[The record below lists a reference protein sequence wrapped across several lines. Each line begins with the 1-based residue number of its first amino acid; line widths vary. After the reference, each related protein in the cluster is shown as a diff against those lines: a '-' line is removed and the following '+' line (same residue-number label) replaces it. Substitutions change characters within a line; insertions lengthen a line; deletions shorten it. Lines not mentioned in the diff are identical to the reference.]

1 MKKAIII
8 SDSFKGTLSSG
19 EICGIARE
27 CLGRVFPD
35 CVLVEVPVADGG
47 EGTVACFHQACGG
60 ELVSAEVTGPYGESV
75 TAQYLRLP
83 QGQAVIEMA
92 SAAGLPQ
99 VGSRKDPCGTTTFG
113 VGQLIRHAVEHG
125 SSRILLG
132 LGGSCTNDGGC
143 GCAAALGIKFRSAA
157 GQEFLPVG
165 GTLDQIASIDLAGA
179 ERLLENVTLTAM
191 CDIDNPMHGETGA
204 ACVFGPQK
212 GADAA
217 MVKLLDS
224 QLKALDRTIRTC
236 LGKQVAELPGAGAA
250 GAFGGGLVAF
260 FGAELRPGI
269 EAVLDLVGFDGL
281 LADCDMVFTGEGR
294 LDSQSLRGKV
304 ISGVCRRAGARNI
317 PVVAVVGGVLPEAE
331 DLDPG
336 LGLHAVFSI
345 NRQAMDFQESRRFSR
360 ENYTYTF
367 ENILRLI
374 QAAEWMAETAV
385 IPPVCR

>member
-99 VGSRKDPCGTTTFG
+99 VGSRKDPC
-113 VGQLIRHAVEHG
+113 
-125 SSRILLG
+125 
-132 LGGSCTNDGGC
+132 GGSCTNDGGC

-360 ENYTYTF
+360 ENYAYTF